1 MSKGKYGKVESVSNQ
16 VQNRNF
22 SKTGNMCTIIKKPRY
37 LMYLVYKLYLVL
49 HVQPQQ
55 REVEGGEIDFNIWIV
70 RLDPEWADS
79 G

>member
-1 MSKGKYGKVESVSNQ
+1 
-16 VQNRNF
+16 
-22 SKTGNMCTIIKKPRY
+22 
-37 LMYLVYKLYLVL
+37 MYLVYKFYLVL